1 VSYSEVTAT
10 DVRTAL
16 NTYLER
22 CADLH
27 EEPVSEP
34 YAFHRELGKMLRMD
48 YTGLPRGVPQ
58 WNAEKKFQQQ
68 VTRMLNV
75 FAEDGILVKTGKRPH
90 IHFYT
95 PDAFQVVAE
104 QYARQQQENAEQAA
118 RISGVKER
126 LRALGFEPSVSHY
139 PVRLETGDWEKLLDL
154 AENGLALRRGN
165 G

>member
-27 EEPVSEP
+27 EAPVSEP

-75 FAEDGILVKTGKRPH
+75 FAEDGILVKQGKRPH

-95 PDAFQVVAE
+95 PEAAELVKAAFAKRKQE
-104 QYARQQQENAEQAA
+104 HEEERARV
-118 RISGVKER
+118 SGVKER
-126 LRALGFEPSVSHY
+126 LLGLGFEPLKNNY
-139 PVRLETGDWEKLLDL
+139 PVQLETGDWELLLDL
-154 AENGLALRRGN
+154 AENGNALRRNN